1 MSRRPNLRLTREDR
15 QAVSR
20 WWRFMLPAVLIL
32 VLTLLGA
39 ERAYQTLWPTAPSM
53 QTTDETFP
61 AARHIELSQVRRA
74 R

>member
-1 MSRRPNLRLTREDR
+1 MRRRPNFALTSEDR

-20 WWRFMLPAVLIL
+20 WWRFMLPAVLTL

-39 ERAYQTLWPTAPSM
+39 ERAYRTLWPTAPSM
-53 QTTDETFP
+53 QAADETSP
-61 AARHIELSQVRRA
+61 AARPIELSQARRT